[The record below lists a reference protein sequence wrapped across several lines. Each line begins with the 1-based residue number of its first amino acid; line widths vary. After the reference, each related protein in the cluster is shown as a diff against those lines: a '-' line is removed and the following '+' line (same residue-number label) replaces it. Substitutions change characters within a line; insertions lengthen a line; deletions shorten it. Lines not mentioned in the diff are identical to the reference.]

1 MGSSQNG
8 MRSLETRVHGLELA
22 LDEISY
28 DLAVSSGRI
37 TKFDAPKHTCCM
49 LPGAEFL
56 SSKFWK
62 KTQGRY
68 SSYRFSR
75 TGSTPLLPSSH
86 YRANRNAESIAR
98 KHNSGYFSTSSLD
111 KQLLSE
117 SWNVSEHVMN
127 FEKLSKGHNHDELVS
142 TKDGYLKGLES
153 CGKLCFVVNGMSK
166 GCFFSLKEIKDVTAK
181 ILNCLFLELCYQ
193 ITYFL
198 I

>member
-1 MGSSQNG
+1 MKVS
-8 MRSLETRVHGLELA
+8 
-22 LDEISY
+22 ISTPFFGIP
-28 DLAVSSGRI
+28 LWVLLLVASIIVV
-37 TKFDAPKHTCCM
+37 TCVILC
-49 LPGAEFL
+49 FC
-56 SSKFWK
+56 FICHHCK
-62 KTQGRY
+62 KPY
-68 SSYRFSR
+68 KPRFS
-75 TGSTPLLPSSH
+75 LPK
-86 YRANRNAESIAR
+86 SIAR

-117 SWNVSEHVMN
+117 SGNVSEHVMN